1 MAEFCKAADYAPL
14 PSNADQATVMMIER
28 FMKNSDGTER
38 ISAIRRELQQV
49 MMDKASVLR
58 TGEELKIC
66 LDKVRDLKERYLRGA
81 NR

>member
-1 MAEFCKAADYAPL
+1 MAEFCKATDYAPL
-14 PSNADQATVMMIER
+14 PPNPEQATVAMIER
-28 FMKNSDGTER
+28 FMKNNQGTER

-66 LDKVRDLKERYLRGA
+66 LDKVPTLKSA
-81 NR
+81 I